1 MLTSIIKKKKISL
14 IENKGNVEALSE
26 SSQNYTTV
34 CDEMCKCQMQLTFV
48 YENKNG
54 KETCQ

>member
-1 MLTSIIKKKKISL
+1 MLTSIIKKKISL
-14 IENKGNVEALSE
+14 IGNKGNVEALSE